1 MVFLLLVAETMPPTS
16 DAVPL
21 IGIYFCCIM
30 IMCSMSM
37 MFTVIVLNFHYRGP
51 ETHSIPSWVNE
62 WINGRLAWLL
72 FMKRPGQQK
81 HKHTNDTIERTRLHD
96 IVVQE
101 RQSRCLLSGLEF
113 EDEIRM
119 ENGAVPKPGDSPFLS
134 TKSDLLSI
142 LRELRKI
149 TTRCK
154 REEEEVIVRGEWRFA
169 AMVIDRLCLWICVT
183 FTVISTLAVLFSAP
197 NLVTT

>member
-1 MVFLLLVAETMPPTS
+1 
-16 DAVPL
+16 
-21 IGIYFCCIM
+21 
-30 IMCSMSM
+30 
-37 MFTVIVLNFHYRGP
+37 
-51 ETHSIPSWVNE
+51 
-62 WINGRLAWLL
+62 
-72 FMKRPGQQK
+72 MKRPG
-81 HKHTNDTIERTRLHD
+81 HKPYTQTRDTIERTRLHD

-113 EDEIRM
+113 EEDIRI

-142 LRELRKI
+142 LKELRKL

-154 REEEEVIVRGEWRFA
+154 REEEDVVVRAEWRFA

-197 NLVTT
+197 NFVTG